1 MASMATAMAI
11 ATVQDILLSS
21 EERFDI
27 WNVKKEERP
36 YLLSYDDMNLEED
49 DSVLSSSSS
58 SENDDPEVL
67 PLLDGC
73 DIPGWR
79 KEQLV
84 SVSSYTRGHLNVGS
98 GCSLLRRESQLPTA
112 MSSAHSTYNC
122 RLHKWKQL
130 QQQLLIPPPNTAFR
144 LSPDETIKLR
154 EPYPWFERDSV
165 PAILEGCTR
174 DWTAMQLCTWENLL
188 NEFGDYNWRFSDTH
202 GGCMTLKTYTKYVKS
217 IEGLADDA
225 PLAVY
230 DSQLHLDDR
239 ASILST
245 YQVPPCFAG
254 FDLFQDV
261 MDNTSNSNE
270 NGNDFDDN
278 EESGS
283 GASPPPYRWILMGP
297 ARSGTN
303 VMCIG
308 KERKETL
315 LHASLSLTKFRLRTQ
330 ELVCI

>member
-1 MASMATAMAI
+1 MASIATATATAI
-11 ATVQDILLSS
+11 TVQDILLSS

-36 YLLSYDDMNLEED
+36 YLLSNDDMDLEED

-58 SENDDPEVL
+58 SENDDSEVL

-84 SVSSYTRGHLNVGS
+84 SVSSYTRGLLNVGS

-112 MSSAHSTYNC
+112 MSSTYC
-122 RLHKWKQL
+122 LHKWKQL
-130 QQQLLIPPPNTAFR
+130 QQQLLIPPPNTAIR
-144 LSPDETIKLR
+144 LAPDETIKLIQ
-154 EPYPWFERDSV
+154 PYPWFERDNV

-174 DWTAMQLCTWENLL
+174 DWAAMQLCTWENLL
-188 NEFGDYNWRFSDTH
+188 NQFGDYDWRFSDTH
-202 GGCMTLKTYTKYVKS
+202 GACMTLKTYTKYVKS

-239 ASILST
+239 ASIFST

-261 MDNTSNSNE
+261 MDHSNQ
-270 NGNDFDDN
+270 NGNDFDDD
-278 EESGS
+278 EESG
-283 GASPPPYRWILMGP
+283 ANPPPYRWILMGP
-297 ARSGTN
+297 ARSGT
-303 VMCIG
+303 
-308 KERKETL
+308 
-315 LHASLSLTKFRLRTQ
+315 
-330 ELVCI
+330 

>member
-1 MASMATAMAI
+1 M

-36 YLLSYDDMNLEED
+36 YLLSNNNDMDLEED
-49 DSVLSSSSS
+49 DSVLPSSS
-58 SENDDPEVL
+58 SENDDSKVL

-84 SVSSYTRGHLNVGS
+84 SVSSYARGLLNVGS
-98 GCSLLRRESQLPTA
+98 GCSLLRRESQLFTA
-112 MSSAHSTYNC
+112 MSSTSTTSTSC
-122 RLHKWKQL
+122 LHKWKQL
-130 QQQLLIPPPNTAFR
+130 QHQLFIPPPNTAFR
-144 LSPDETIKLR
+144 LSPDETINLI
-154 EPYPWFERDSV
+154 EPYPWFERDNV

-174 DWTAMQLCTWENLL
+174 DWAAMQLCTWENLL
-188 NEFGDYNWRFSDTH
+188 NEFGDYDWRFSDTH
-202 GGCMTLKTYTKYVKS
+202 GACMTLKTYTKYVKS

-261 MDNTSNSNE
+261 MNHSSQSQNQNQNQNQ
-270 NGNDFDDN
+270 NGNDFDDD
-278 EESGS
+278 EES

-297 ARSGTN
+297 ARSGT
-303 VMCIG
+303 
-308 KERKETL
+308 
-315 LHASLSLTKFRLRTQ
+315 
-330 ELVCI
+330 